1 MDRAILRAARPEEGE
16 RLTELALRS
25 KAYWGY
31 DAAFIDACRPSLT
44 ITALKIATHPYYV
57 VEESG
62 EVVGFYGLKPSSDGE
77 VELDYL
83 FVEPQGIGKGHG
95 RLLFEHAVATARQQG
110 YARMSIESEPYA
122 EAFYARMGAVRIGQR
137 ESTAKPGR
145 FLPLLSLRLTP

>member
-1 MDRAILRAARPEEGE
+1 MGGAILRAARPEEGE
-16 RLTELALRS
+16 LLTELALRS
-25 KAYWGY
+25 KAHWGY
-31 DAAFIDACRPSLT
+31 DAEFIRACRPSLT
-44 ITALKIATHPYYV
+44 ITPQKIATNPYYV

-62 EVVGFYGLKPSSDGE
+62 GVVGFYGLKPSSDGE

-83 FVEPQGIGKGHG
+83 FIDPPGMGKGHG
-95 RLLFEHAVATARQQG
+95 RMLFEHAVATARGQG

-122 EAFYARMGAVRIGQR
+122 EEFYARMGAVCVGRR